1 MVDGKVVIETE
12 LDESGLKKG
21 LAGMASTINKGIMVA
36 LGAAATALVTLG
48 KYAIDVGSD
57 FEASMSNVAA
67 ISGAVGE
74 EIDALT
80 EKAKE
85 MGAKTKFS
93 ASEAADA
100 FSYMAMAGWKTE
112 DMLSGI
118 EGIMNLA
125 AASGEDLASVSDIV
139 TDALTALGMS
149 AADSSHFA
157 DVLAAASSNANT
169 NVGLMGETFKYCAAM
184 AGSLGY
190 SSEDLALAI
199 GLMAN
204 AGLKGSMAGTSLNT
218 MFTRLSTNTNGARD
232 AIEELGVSF
241 FNVDRSARPLG
252 QVLEELRV
260 KTANMTAEEKAN
272 FANKVAGMSAQ
283 KGLLAILNASQE
295 DYDKLAGAIATCTDE
310 ETGFSAAAQMAATQM
325 DNLQGDLTIL
335 KSATEGFGISL
346 YDAMNAVG
354 DGQSMFRDLAQS
366 ATELVNELNAA
377 VSEQGLGGLASS
389 VGDVLAKAI
398 SKISEYIPKLVD
410 MAIEL
415 IQSFVNGIAK
425 AAPTVSK
432 AAIQIGTSLLKGIGS
447 IYSSLVTLAGELI
460 ISFCNGLA
468 ESAPQIFETMSTA
481 LMELLENIL
490 DYLPKIAEAGAN
502 LLKSLAEGLAQN
514 IPTLLA
520 KALPMLQQLSASI
533 HDNIGIIIDAGIQLI
548 IALVQGLVQALPDLI
563 AYVPTIVSNIANVIN
578 DNMPKILQCAFQIM
592 LTIIQGIIENIPN
605 LIANAGKIVKA
616 IVDVIRA
623 MDWLKLGSELLK
635 LFVDGI
641 KALLHLPG
649 EIFRNIV
656 SNIRDSIGNFS
667 WSGLGKSI
675 IDGIVS
681 GIINFG
687 SSIVT
692 HLLSMCSN
700 AFSAV
705 KRFFGI
711 ASPSK
716 LFRDEIGENL
726 MLGLAKGIDDEA
738 DKAVDAA
745 ENAAEKIA
753 DVNYDAL
760 SDFMKGSVDMNV
772 RNTGSAMSSGNA
784 MAGYGESKDDNTA
797 KDDDKDEQML
807 EANIYLDKQKVG
819 RIITPV
825 VAKQLEWD
833 GK

>member
-1 MVDGKVVIETE
+1 
-12 LDESGLKKG
+12 
-21 LAGMASTINKGIMVA
+21 MASKINKGITMALSAAAAGLVA
-36 LGAAATALVTLG
+36 LG
-48 KYAIDVGSD
+48 KHAIEVGSE
-57 FEASMSNVAA
+57 FEAGMSNVAA
-67 ISGAVGE
+67 ISGATASE
-74 EIDALT
+74 LEMLT
-80 EKAKE
+80 EKARE
-85 MGAKTKFS
+85 MAGSTKFNL
-93 ASEAADA
+93 SETADA
-100 FSYMAMAGWKTE
+100 FSYMAMAGWETE
-112 DMLSGI
+112 DMLNGI
-118 EGIMNLA
+118 AGVMSLA
-125 AASGEDLASVSDIV
+125 AASGEDLATTSDIV
-139 TDALTALGMS
+139 TDAMTALGMQTSES
-149 AADSSHFA
+149 AHFA
-157 DVLAAASSNANT
+157 DVLAAASSSANT
-169 NVGLMGETFKYCAAM
+169 NVSMMGESFKYAATM
-184 AGSLGY
+184 AGTLGY
-190 SSEDLALAI
+190 SAEDVALALSA
-199 GLMAN
+199 MAD
-204 AGLKGSMAGTSLNT
+204 AGVKSSQAGNYLRTI
-218 MFTRLSTNTNGARD
+218 MTRLSTNTNGARD
-232 AIEELGVSF
+232 AVEALGISF
-241 FNVDRSARPLG
+241 FNEDGSARSLTE
-252 QVLEELRV
+252 VMNELRAA
-260 KTANMTAEEKAN
+260 TANMTAEQKTN
-272 FANKVAGMSAQ
+272 FANKVAGQAAQ
-283 KGLLAILNASQE
+283 AGLLALLNEEPEKWDAISHSIAHAS
-295 DYDKLAGAIATCTDE
+295 DE
-310 ETGFSAAAQMAATQM
+310 IDGFSGKAEWMAHKQL
-325 DNLQGDLTIL
+325 DNLKGDLTIL
-335 KSATEGFGISL
+335 SSATDTFSDSL
-346 YDAMNAVG
+346 YRAINASEDGVG
-354 DGQSMFRDLAQS
+354 PLRDLAQS

-425 AAPTVSK
+425 SAPTVSK

-468 ESAPQIFETMSTA
+468 ENIPQIFETMSTA
-481 LMELLENIL
+481 MMDLIDNIL
-490 DYLPKIAEAGAN
+490 EYLPKIAEAGAN
-502 LLKSLAEGLAQN
+502 LLSSLAKGLAEN
-514 IPTLLA
+514 IPELLA
-520 KALPMLQQLSASI
+520 KALPMLMQLSQSI
-533 HDNIGIIIDAGIQLI
+533 HDNIGIIIDAGIKVIL
-548 IALVQGLVQALPDLI
+548 ALVQGLVQALPDLI

-578 DNMPKILQCAFQIM
+578 DNMPKILACAFEIM
-592 LTIIQGIIENIPN
+592 ITIIKGIIENIPN

-616 IVDVIRA
+616 IIDVIRA
-623 MDWLKLGSELLK
+623 VDWLNLGKEILK
-635 LFVDGI
+635 LFADGI
-641 KALLHLPG
+641 KALLKLPG
-649 EIFRNIV
+649 EIFKNIIN
-656 SNIRDSIGNFS
+656 NIKNSIQNFS

-675 IDGIVS
+675 IDGIVT
-681 GIINFG
+681 GIRNFG
-687 SSIVT
+687 STIVT
-692 HLLSMCSN
+692 NLLGACRN

-753 DVNYDAL
+753 DVNFDAL

-807 EANIYLDKQKVG
+807 EANIYFDKQKVG